1 MKKQPYTLTA
11 YIPRKT
17 GNPINFNTETR
28 LQTAAHAA
36 GIADDLQL
44 TLYTVP
50 VMEIK
55 FSAPPDPFCP
65 DVPEQK
71 AQDAA
76 VRLLTAEIK
85 TRYPAHGQIKYKLY
99 QATL

>member
-36 GIADDLQL
+36 GIA
-44 TLYTVP
+44 
-50 VMEIK
+50 
-55 FSAPPDPFCP
+55 DPFCP